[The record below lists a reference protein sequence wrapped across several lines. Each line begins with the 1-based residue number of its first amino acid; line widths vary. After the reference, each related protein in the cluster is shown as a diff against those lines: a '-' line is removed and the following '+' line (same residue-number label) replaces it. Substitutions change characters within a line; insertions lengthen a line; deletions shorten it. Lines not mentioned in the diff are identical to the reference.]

1 MIPEFCSNRVFYSA
15 KLPEACPIA
24 YSSITKILDKYGV
37 SVVLISLGVII
48 ILIVTLVKR
57 IHKRR
62 KARRVEKIKNTKTV
76 TIDHSELDEELRR
89 PPLS

>member
-1 MIPEFCSNRVFYSA
+1 M
-15 KLPEACPIA
+15 
-24 YSSITKILDKYGV
+24 